1 MYMAKK
7 VKKYCKTC
15 CVRCAVT
22 DAHKLPVMHAEA

>member
-22 DAHKLPVMHAEA
+22 NAHELPVMHAEA